1 MDYAL
6 FLLVTWLVIV
16 ILAPTVRYL
25 GKIVADWLLPEEPRV
40 PNHTKEKIIC

>member
-6 FLLVTWLVIV
+6 LLLVTWLLIV
-16 ILAPTVRYL
+16 MLAPTVRYL

-40 PNHTKEKIIC
+40 PKRTNKKIIC